1 MSFLCVFD
9 IDDTLL
15 RLKPGIASE
24 NDVPGP
30 QDYPV
35 IVPTDVSWSYIAY
48 YKHTEMAFRVQTHLD
63 TLLAF
68 FQSSSF
74 YRMALWTMGTREYSL
89 AVRDAL
95 TKMYGLPPDFFLF
108 VWSRAEVRDLMYC
121 KDLRQVYAAFPAFG
135 AHNTLLFDD
144 RDVNVH
150 HMWNWTN
157 GIVLPPFEESNNVF
171 RVLRL
176 LRYLERYYRERVA
189 EDPQWTQQ
197 PVLTPQRTRE
207 LYRFIVASEEAA
219 STNIP

>member
-1 MSFLCVFD
+1 
-9 IDDTLL
+9 
-15 RLKPGIASE
+15 
-24 NDVPGP
+24 
-30 QDYPV
+30 
-35 IVPTDVSWSYIAY
+35 
-48 YKHTEMAFRVQTHLD
+48 
-63 TLLAF
+63 
-68 FQSSSF
+68 
-74 YRMALWTMGTREYSL
+74 
-89 AVRDAL
+89 
-95 TKMYGLPPDFFLF
+95 
-108 VWSRAEVRDLMYC
+108 MYC
-121 KDLRQVYAAFPAFG
+121 KDLRQVYAAFPVFG

-219 STNIP
+219 SANIP